1 MLSKST
7 QTSEDLSKTSTELKL
22 EEKDDCDPLPI
33 LKPTMVSK
41 STSTEPSE
49 SVVEMNVIKNE
60 FDEEIINDNDFH
72 LVNAYTDE
80 VTSSPIKVP
89 DDELRTIPTRILNK
103 RLRKMGCTKE

>member
-7 QTSEDLSKTSTELKL
+7 QTSEDLSKTTSELKL

-41 STSTEPSE
+41 STNTQPSE
-49 SVVEMNVIKNE
+49 SEVEVKIIKNE

-72 LVNAYTDE
+72 LVNAFTDE
-80 VTSSPIKVP
+80 VTGPTKVP
-89 DDELRTIPTRILNK
+89 DDELRTISVRILNQ